1 MIDDRTP
8 IMMGMQQ
15 LAGGKVPTDRM
26 FTNPDYGKEVRV
38 EVMGDEV
45 ALVFVANS
53 NAKAQ
58 ALAENILAQLK
69 AGSINI
75 TLMGK
80 PTKITED

>member
-1 MIDDRTP
+1 MPHREP

-15 LAGGKVPTDRM
+15 LAGGPPDRA

-38 EVMGDEV
+38 EVMGNEV
-45 ALVFVANS
+45 ALVFVASN

-58 ALAENILAQLK
+58 ELGENILAQLK
-69 AGSINI
+69 TGVFNV
-75 TLMGK
+75 TLMGT